1 MIRKPGY
8 RPGGDHRVLREKGK
22 WCFFALSSEISLL
35 SPGRAGGNFYVGDKM
50 GRLIF
55 VTGGTRS
62 GKSAFAEE
70 VAAALGSDVTYIATA
85 RAGDSE
91 MAERIALHRE
101 RRPESWRTVEEPEE
115 VRKAIEYWGKRSEV
129 ILLDC
134 LTIYISNLL
143 LAGENGGADNNGTAG
158 GGSISD
164 SAEFNRNIVSAVKQ
178 IATAAKTAKAHVV
191 VVSNEVGLSL
201 VSPYPLGR
209 QYQEIVGRA
218 NQVLAR
224 DADETFLVVAGIPLD
239 LKEMGRQ
246 VRERFREEKVRRD

>member
-1 MIRKPGY
+1 
-8 RPGGDHRVLREKGK
+8 
-22 WCFFALSSEISLL
+22 
-35 SPGRAGGNFYVGDKM
+35 M

-70 VAAALGSDVTYIATA
+70 VVTALGSDVTYIATA

-91 MAERIALHRE
+91 MAERIALHRQ
-101 RRPESWRTVEEPEE
+101 RRPQSWRTVEEPEE
-115 VRKAIEYWGKRSEV
+115 VRGAIEFWGERSEV

-143 LAGENGGADNNGTAG
+143 LAGEKGGADNDSTG
-158 GGSISD
+158 GGEPD
-164 SAEFNRNIVSAVKQ
+164 RDIVSDVRQ
-178 IATAAKTAKAHVV
+178 IAAAAKTVKAHVV

-224 DADETFLVVAGIPLD
+224 DAEETYMVVAGIPLD

-246 VRERFREEKVRRD
+246 VRKRFREEKVRRD